1 VAKGSRK
8 NLLIGFV
15 KTAPDL
21 LGRLWARVFLI
32 SVLGIFCAAAIHKAS
47 LAVAPPVYDAV
58 SYYWKAITSLR
69 AIQAGEWFT
78 LMGTEPSLRPPGF
91 LLLNGIFGIDRDVF
105 NFRGFLALNMILPVL
120 LWSAACWV
128 AIPLRARNHG
138 LPWRKSIMVAS
149 LALLPMFLQ
158 FEYDETI
165 RHASYWGL
173 QDTVLAATAGLS
185 IAFLLR
191 SQQTMRL
198 FPCMA
203 GFALAGFSILI
214 KPAGVLVMLC
224 ASGVWCAES
233 LLRCIFSRNALRR
246 RKRLLYFAKGIAVGL
261 PLQAAFLLVAVFSP
275 YLSKQIIQASL
286 TSQAVVLDLMQA
298 FSIPHL
304 LGQLMLSSIGP
315 VWALVFLV
323 SVTASVV
330 VLLRRP
336 SIHSFLL
343 LLRVAFGVLIF
354 AAAACWWLLLA
365 GPVDRYMLPFVA
377 IPIVLALPACWF
389 AWNHAAPKKLAIGIS
404 GSLCAIACLQ
414 AALVSWPLPVSKKF
428 QEALGVSLGTGGHAD
443 SVAAARFI
451 VASSQNLD
459 KPVVVLR
466 LDSHYSLGFIGSWL
480 LIQNLESGE
489 KFQNAAPFEWKFD
502 NVFSRAQVLSADF
515 IVMDKSK
522 ALPFPKAGY
531 EVVSFDKEVRVFTSW
546 IAVLD
551 QADGVAREAFGDIE
565 VLRVADRTKLAAS
578 FDKLVHE
585 RGYHWRDE
593 FVEVNADAFVKAN
606 ARENET
612 PSLSQGIPKPG
623 EGEDKKKAT
632 SP

>member
-1 VAKGSRK
+1 MRIPEAALKK
-8 NLLIGFV
+8 LW
-15 KTAPDL
+15 P
-21 LGRLWARVFLI
+21 RLFLF
-32 SVLGIFCAAAIHKAS
+32 SVLGLLCAAAIHKAS

-69 AIQAGEWFT
+69 AIKAGEWFT
-78 LMGTEPSLRPPGF
+78 LMGTEPTLRPPG
-91 LLLNGIFGIDRDVF
+91 LLPLNGIFGIDRDVF
-105 NFRGFLALNMILPVL
+105 NFHGFLALNMIFPVL

-128 AIPLRARNHG
+128 AIPLQGRSHA
-138 LPWRKSIMVAS
+138 LLWRKSIAVAA
-149 LALLPMFLQ
+149 LALVPMFLQ

-185 IAFLLR
+185 IACLLR

-198 FPCMA
+198 LPCMA

-233 LLRCIFSRNALRR
+233 LLRWIFSRNAPRR
-246 RKRLLYFAKGIAVGL
+246 RRRGLYFAKGIAMGL
-261 PLQAAFLLVAVFSP
+261 PLQAAFFLAAFFSP

-286 TSQAVVLDLMQA
+286 TSQAVVLDMMQA

-315 VWALVFLV
+315 VWAVVFLV
-323 SVTASVV
+323 SVPASVV
-330 VLLRRP
+330 ALLQRANL
-336 SIHSFLL
+336 HLLFL
-343 LLRVAFGVLIF
+343 LLRVVFGVLIF

-377 IPIVLALPACWF
+377 IAILLALPACWF
-389 AWNHAAPKKLAIGIS
+389 AWNHSAPKKLAIGIS
-404 GSLCAIACLQ
+404 GLLAAIACLQ
-414 AALVSWPLPVSKKF
+414 AALVSWPLPVSKNF
-428 QEALGVSLGTGGHAD
+428 QQALGVSLGTGGHAD

-451 VASSQNLD
+451 VASSQDLT

-466 LDSHYSLGFIGSWL
+466 LESHYSLGFIGSWL

-489 KFQNAAPFEWKFD
+489 KFRNASPFEWKFD

-522 ALPFPKAGY
+522 ALPFPKSGY
-531 EVVSFDKEVRVFTSW
+531 EVVSFVKEVRVFSSW

-551 QADGVAREAFGDIE
+551 QADGVARKAFGDIE

-578 FDKLVHE
+578 FDRLVHE

-606 ARENET
+606 SRENET
-612 PSLSQGIPKPG
+612 PGLSSGNPKPG
-623 EGEDKKKAT
+623 HGEDKKKAT
-632 SP
+632 PP

>member
-1 VAKGSRK
+1 MKTVSRA
-8 NLLIGFV
+8 LECIWLRF
-15 KTAPDL
+15 
-21 LGRLWARVFLI
+21 FLFFI
-32 SVLGIFCAAAIHKAS
+32 LACFCAATIHKAS

-69 AIQAGEWFT
+69 AIKAGEWFT
-78 LMGTEPSLRPPGF
+78 LMGTEPTLRPPGF
-91 LLLNGIFGIDRDVF
+91 LPLNGIFGIDRDVF
-105 NFRGFLALNMILPVL
+105 NFRGFLALNMIFPVL
-120 LWSAACWV
+120 FWSAACWV
-128 AIPLRARNHG
+128 AIPLRGRSHA
-138 LPWRKSIMVAS
+138 LFWRKSIAVAA

-203 GFALAGFSILI
+203 GFALAGFTILI

-233 LLRCIFSRNALRR
+233 LLRWIFSRNTPRR
-246 RKRLLYFAKGIAVGL
+246 RIRGLYFAKGIAVGL
-261 PLQAAFLLVAVFSP
+261 PLQAGFLSVAVFSP

-286 TSQAVVLDLMQA
+286 TSQAVVLDLMKA

-304 LGQLMLSSIGP
+304 LGQLLMSSIGP
-315 VWALVFLV
+315 VWASVFLV

-365 GPVDRYMLPFVA
+365 GPVNRYMLPFVA

-389 AWNHAAPKKLAIGIS
+389 AWNHTAPKKLAIGIS

-489 KFQNAAPFEWKFD
+489 KFRNAAPFEWKFD
-502 NVFSRAQVLSADF
+502 NVLSKAQLLSADF

-531 EVVSFDKEVRVFTSW
+531 EVVSFVKEVRVFSSW

-551 QADGVAREAFGDIE
+551 QADGVAREAFGHIE
-565 VLRVADRTKLAAS
+565 VLRVVDKTKLGAS
-578 FDKLVHE
+578 FDKLVNKG
-585 RGYHWRDE
+585 GYHWRDK
-593 FVEVNADAFVKAN
+593 FVEVNADAFVKAKFLKDG
-606 ARENET
+606 T
-612 PSLSQGIPKPG
+612 PALSSEIPKSG
-623 EGEDKKKAT
+623 DEVDKKKAT
-632 SP
+632 PP

>member
-1 VAKGSRK
+1 MK
-8 NLLIGFV
+8 NAASLLERLRP
-15 KTAPDL
+15 KTC
-21 LGRLWARVFLI
+21 LI
-32 SVLGIFCAAAIHKAS
+32 AVLGVFCAAAIHKAS

-58 SYYWKAITSLR
+58 AYYWKAITSLR
-69 AIQAGEWFT
+69 AIKAGEWFT
-78 LMGTEPSLRPPGF
+78 LMGTEPSLRPPGV

-128 AIPLRARNHG
+128 AIPLQGRSHA
-138 LPWRKSIMVAS
+138 LLWRKSVAVAA

-158 FEYDETI
+158 FEYEETI

-185 IAFLLR
+185 IACLLR

-198 FPCMA
+198 FLCMA
-203 GFALAGFSILI
+203 GFALAGFCILI

-233 LLRCIFSRNALRR
+233 LLRWIFSSNAPRR
-246 RKRLLYFAKGIAVGL
+246 RKRSLYFGKGIVLGL
-261 PLQAAFLLVAVFSP
+261 LIQAAFLLPAVFSP

-286 TSQAVVLDLMQA
+286 TSQAVVLQMMQA
-298 FSIPHL
+298 FSIIDL
-304 LGQLMLSSIGP
+304 VGQLLRSSIGP

-323 SVTASVV
+323 AVPASVA
-330 VLLRRP
+330 VLLRRL
-336 SIHSFLL
+336 SIHSLVL
-343 LLRVAFGVLIF
+343 LLRVGFGVLIF

-389 AWNHAAPKKLAIGIS
+389 AWIHAAPKKLAIGIS

-414 AALVSWPLPVSKKF
+414 AALVSWPHPVSKKF
-428 QEALGVSLGTGGHAD
+428 QEALGVSLSTGGHAD
-443 SVAAARFI
+443 SVVAARFI
-451 VASSQNLD
+451 VDSSPNLA
-459 KPVVVLR
+459 KPLVVMR
-466 LDSHYSLGFIGSWL
+466 LESHYSLGFIGSWL

-489 KFQNAAPFEWKFD
+489 KFRNASPFEWKFD
-502 NVFSRAQVLSADF
+502 NVFSRPQLLSADF
-515 IVMDKSK
+515 IAMDKSK

-531 EVVSFDKEVRVFTSW
+531 KVASFDKEVRVFSSW

-551 QADGVAREAFGDIE
+551 QADGVVRNAFGNIE
-565 VLRVADRTKLAAS
+565 VLRVVDRTKLAAS
-578 FDKLVHE
+578 FDKVVHE
-585 RGYHWRDE
+585 RGYHWRKE
-593 FVEVNADAFVKAN
+593 FVEVNSDAFVKAN
-606 ARENET
+606 SLENET
-612 PSLSQGIPKPG
+612 PTLSSGIPKLG
-623 EGEDKKKAT
+623 DEGDKKRAT
-632 SP
+632 PP